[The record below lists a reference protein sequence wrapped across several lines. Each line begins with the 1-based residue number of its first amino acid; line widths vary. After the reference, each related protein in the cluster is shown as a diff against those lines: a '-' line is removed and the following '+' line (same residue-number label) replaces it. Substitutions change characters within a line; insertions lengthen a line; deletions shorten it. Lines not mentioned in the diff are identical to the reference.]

1 MTAIQY
7 NALVQRAQRL
17 LNERRHI
24 DCRAVCQELLHLR
37 KNDPQALLI
46 LAQLEANEGRRSD
59 AIRQLQ
65 KFVQLYPKDI
75 NARLMLGGYLVDA
88 GRTREGLTQ
97 FEKVLKTVPGHLEA
111 LRCSAIAHERGGDV
125 NKALELLEP
134 YIAARTANA
143 GMALEYV
150 TAEMNRKNF
159 ARAIEVGLPYALH
172 AGGDL
177 RAEEALWYVLGQ
189 SFEKL
194 GEIDKA
200 FDAYSRANS
209 VNAPPYD
216 PDAHDR
222 EIDALI
228 EVFSKDNLAKMPRA
242 THGDTRPVFIA
253 CRPRSGSTLLDRILG
268 SHPAVHAT
276 GENNTLARLIT
287 DMQLLVGSTRDYPQC
302 ALDMDVNDTNEI
314 AKRYIEYLDS
324 VAPAAGTRI
333 TNKRLGNWRYLGLIS
348 LLFPQTRIIDL
359 RRDRVDN
366 TLACWM
372 INLGSAFPFSYSLEH
387 LGRAQR
393 TYERLMD
400 HWHNVLSVPIL
411 KVNYED
417 IVDDQ
422 EGWSRKILDFLGL
435 DWSESVLRF
444 HEVGE
449 KKGSDVPTL
458 SYAQVRQPIY
468 KTSVGRAKKFE
479 KHIKPLLDALG
490 EE

>member
-24 DCRAVCQELLHLR
+24 DCRTVCQELLQLK
-37 KNDPQALLI
+37 KNDQQALLI
-46 LAQLEANEGRRSD
+46 LAQLEANEGRRTE

-65 KFVQLYPKDI
+65 KFVQLYPKNID
-75 NARLMLGGYLVDA
+75 ARLMLGGWCIDE
-88 GRTREGLTQ
+88 GRTREGLAQ
-97 FEKVLKTVPGHLEA
+97 FDKVLKLAPGQPDA
-111 LRCSAIAHERGGDV
+111 IRCSAVAHERAGDV
-125 NKALELLEP
+125 DKALEILEP
-134 YIAARTANA
+134 HIAARTANA
-143 GMALEYV
+143 AMAAV
-150 TAEMNRKNF
+150 VATAEMNRKNF
-159 ARAIEVGLPYALH
+159 ARAVEVGLPYALNP
-172 AGGDL
+172 GGDA
-177 RAEEALWYVLGQ
+177 RAAEALWYVLGQ

-194 GEIDKA
+194 GEIDKS

-209 VNAPPYD
+209 VNPPPYD

-228 EVFSKDNLAKMPRA
+228 EVFSKENLAKMPRA
-242 THGDTRPVFIA
+242 THGDARPVFVA

-287 DMQLLVGSTRDYPQC
+287 DMQLIVGSTRDYPQC
-302 ALDMDVNDTNEI
+302 ALDMDVSDANDI
-314 AKRYIEYLDS
+314 AKRYIAYLDS
-324 VAPAAGTRI
+324 VAPASAKRI

-348 LLFPQTRIIDL
+348 LLFPQTHIIDL

-372 INLGSAFPFSYSLEH
+372 IDLGARFPYSYSLEH

-400 HWHNVLSVPIL
+400 HWHTVLDVPML

-417 IVDDQ
+417 IVEDQ

-435 DWSESVLRF
+435 DWNESVLRF

-479 KHIKPLLDALG
+479 QHIQPLLDALG
-490 EE
+490 DL